1 MVHKH
6 LYDSR
11 STTDGVEV
19 LWSAL
24 GITMGDGDH
33 YLRTSYF
40 GPQTSLP
47 HAPPKR
53 VGGVWEGPGG
63 P

>member
-24 GITMGDGDH
+24 GITMSDGDH

-40 GPQTSLP
+40 GPQTSLS
-47 HAPPKR
+47 HAHLKR
-53 VGGVWEGPGG
+53 VGWVWEGPGG